1 MVLSIA
7 TYMGIGTKELS
18 TYNQQLTTNLHG

>member
-7 TYMGIGTKELS
+7 TYMGIGTKVLS
-18 TYNQQLTTNLHG
+18 TDNQQQTTNLHG